1 MGPRTVSSQEVQH
14 LLGLV
19 DRWRILLEVE
29 LMTICHLLHPQNHFV
44 FQHVH
49 VHRCVHLL
57 PFAEEVGRYDISG
70 GCHDTLGHGG
80 GGGGCEI
87 FSPADSRNVKLVT
100 DSGPVVLDVA
110 GPADHPQLF
119 VREDDAMAMAIRVVQ
134 NLLLLGHDKV
144 FCGQPV
150 WLKAW
155 VFFDSPGDSPW
166 ADSWQTRSWAL
177 LDWS

>member
-1 MGPRTVSSQEVQH
+1 MCTVVFTFSPLPKKWAGMISPVDATT
-14 LLGLV
+14 LLV
-19 DRWRILLEVE
+19 
-29 LMTICHLLHPQNHFV
+29 M
-44 FQHVH
+44 
-49 VHRCVHLL
+49 
-57 PFAEEVGRYDISG
+57 
-70 GCHDTLGHGG
+70 G